1 MIMNILFD
9 VIDDDDNSHIRSD
22 IRGVVS
28 LFCTSPDLTSNPSR
42 NEKQLSYIIDF
53 ISSRKGRLMAAEVNS
68 LEQYG
73 ALLKMELDCESS
85 PGTSPNRLVPDLT
98 VRYI

>member
-1 MIMNILFD
+1 MMNILFD
-9 VIDDDDNSHIRSD
+9 GIDDDDNSHIRS
-22 IRGVVS
+22 IILGVVS
-28 LFCTSPDLTSNPSR
+28 LFCASPDLISNPSL
-42 NEKQLSYIIDF
+42 NEKQLSYMIDF

-73 ALLKMELDCESS
+73 ALLKMELDCEIP

>member
-1 MIMNILFD
+1 MMNILFD
-9 VIDDDDNSHIRSD
+9 GIDGDDNNHIRSD

-28 LFCTSPDLTSNPSR
+28 LFCTSPDLTSNPSL
-42 NEKQLSYIIDF
+42 NEKQLSYMIDF

-73 ALLKMELDCESS
+73 ALLKMELDCESP